1 MITVNI
7 KVGSGSTAITKKV
20 AGLKV
25 QLATDQE
32 TTSNIINLLQEG
44 LARLIQPLILPN
56 DAPNNASEAQ
66 AIINTELDS
75 ALKQEGIVLHGNP
88 GGKGINPTGD

>member
-1 MITVNI
+1 MNI
-7 KVGSGSTAITKKV
+7 KVGSGDTAITKNV

-32 TTSNIINLLQEG
+32 ATSNIVNLLQEG
-44 LARLIQPLILPN
+44 IAKLSKPIVLPS
-56 DAPNNASEAQ
+56 DAPNNASQAQ

-75 ALKQEGIVLHGNP
+75 ALKQEGIVLQGNP
-88 GGKGINPTGD
+88 GSKGINPTGD